1 MPRDAYIVLGIA
13 GFFFLMFVIA
23 FLRANADD
31 RKDDNAISQRK
42 DVKGF
47 GSFYIKGGSLRSGA
61 WICLLIAAVLFI
73 MGVVFLATQ

>member
-42 DVKGF
+42 DVKAF
-47 GSFYIKGGSLRSGA
+47 GSFYIKGGSLRAGA
-61 WICLLIAAVLFI
+61 WICLMIAAALFI